1 MHDEFELPARDRHGW
16 TGGLRC
22 GAPVRT
28 MLRVLAMA
36 CLLLTGTAQAQQDDL
51 KADAVQRVI
60 GAHDPAIFVA
70 TGALYLKQEAIRAA
84 RGKPLSAETLAA
96 VDRLIAASVRDTAW
110 FLQGWGA
117 AIDRHLSSE
126 EADEIA
132 AHFSTEGGRLQRRV
146 IELAVGEVLMS
157 NYTFTDRIDHRLAAS
172 GQELK
177 DMQQVVHDRQFNG
190 IQDFSRYPD
199 AVKFASGGAGVKY
212 MKMLMIQGVEAITV
226 HFEAVASQVRAVVAA
241 AP

>member
-1 MHDEFELPARDRHGW
+1 MRDRTGWPARARRDW
-16 TGGLRC
+16 MPSTPC
-22 GAPVRT
+22 GALMRT
-28 MLRVLAMA
+28 VLRVLAVA
-36 CLLLTGTAQAQQDDL
+36 GVLLAGAVQAQQDDL
-51 KADAVQRVI
+51 KTDAVKRVI
-60 GAHDPAIFVA
+60 AAHDPAIFVA

-96 VDRLIAASVRDTAW
+96 VDRLIAAGVRDTAW

-132 AHFSTEGGRLQRRV
+132 THFGTEGGRLQRRV

-157 NYTFTDRIDHRLAAS
+157 NYTFTDRIDHRLSAS
-172 GQELK
+172 GRELK
-177 DMQQVVHDRQFNG
+177 EMQQVVHDRQFSG

-226 HFEAVASQVRAVVAA
+226 HFEAVASQVREVVSA